1 MTAKSLDRSKYT
13 TKDVNEVIDMIVI
26 NCLSITETEM
36 KTGIS
41 NATIRRWLKANGIS
55 VRSRQFGNRKIKLD
69 DDVVYQIYFLY
80 ENYYSI
86 HEVASITG
94 LPYTRVR
101 STLIELK
108 VPIRDRYETIKL
120 AFKRLELIKIR
131 ELKRMQK
138 MVEAGDDSAL
148 RRHIADINRLRQEEE
163 KKGLQ
168 SKEDFELAELARL
181 LAG

>member
-1 MTAKSLDRSKYT
+1 MEYRSKYT
-13 TKDVNEVIDMIVI
+13 TKDINAVIDMIVI
-26 NCLSITETEM
+26 NDLSIKEVENI
-36 KTGIS
+36 TGIG
-41 NATIRRWLKANGIS
+41 NQTIRRWLKNNGIKIKS
-55 VRSRQFGNRKIKLD
+55 KQFSNRKAKLN
-69 DDVVYQIYFLY
+69 DDVVYRICFLY

-101 STLIELK
+101 STLIELE

-131 ELKRMQK
+131 EMKRMQQ

-163 KKGLQ
+163 KKGLP